1 VYGTWKPDNRHLI
14 GSVVAPVCPAALW
27 SHTLV
32 NHGPP
37 SQQPILTYHLSSS
50 ILHDGGTQP
59 ALLGGDVLL
68 VVGRLSFD
76 RPVGGTTLQLL
87 CS

>member
-1 VYGTWKPDNRHLI
+1 
-14 GSVVAPVCPAALW
+14 
-27 SHTLV
+27 
-32 NHGPP
+32 
-37 SQQPILTYHLSSS
+37 LTYHLSSS

-59 ALLGGDVLL
+59 ALLSDDVLL
-68 VVGRLSFD
+68 VIGRLSFD